1 MPDRQVLAAGAAQTM
16 NKSRT
21 KSSGQS
27 GFSLM
32 ELLVGMS
39 ITLVIMTI
47 ASTLLASS
55 FAIRGR
61 ENQRSAAIADAQ
73 RALNTMSREI
83 ANAGY
88 GLSTNGIVA
97 GDSGLN
103 QIRVRSDLDLSG
115 ATGTTGEDL
124 KYALINDANGSF
136 IVRMDLQPSQTTGLI
151 ANRIDG
157 LKIRYYDQRVTYTIG
172 NCATGVA
179 NCDITNVLNSA
190 GAVQAEV
197 TPDQAKYIVLIVN
210 VTLPAVGTSGSP
222 GYQAPSA
229 TQLVSTVT
237 LRNASLQYY

>member
-1 MPDRQVLAAGAAQTM
+1 M
-16 NKSRT
+16 NKSPT
-21 KSSGQS
+21 MSSRQS
-27 GFSLM
+27 GFSLL
-32 ELLVGMS
+32 ELIIGMS
-39 ITLVIMTI
+39 ITLVIITI
-47 ASTLLASS
+47 ASILLASS

-97 GDSGLN
+97 GDSGLT

-115 ATGTTGEDL
+115 ATNASLEDL
-124 KYALINDANGSF
+124 KYVLVNDANGSF

-157 LKIRYYDQRVTYTIG
+157 LAIYYYDQRVTYTIG
-172 NCATGVA
+172 NGV
-179 NCDITNVLNSA
+179 ITNVLNSA
-190 GAVQAEV
+190 GTAQAQV
-197 TPDQAKYIVLIVN
+197 TPDAAKYVVIAVRVA
-210 VTLPAVGTSGSP
+210 LPALGTAGAP
-222 GYQAPSA
+222 GYQPASA

-237 LRNASLQYY
+237 LRNANLQTY

>member
-1 MPDRQVLAAGAAQTM
+1 M
-16 NKSRT
+16 NKSHT
-21 KSSGQS
+21 KSSSQS
-27 GFSLM
+27 GFSLL
-32 ELLVGMS
+32 ELVIGMS
-39 ITLVIMTI
+39 ITLVIITI

-97 GDSGLN
+97 GDSGLT

-115 ATGTTGEDL
+115 ATDTSLEDL
-124 KYALINDANGSF
+124 KYVLVNDANGSF

-157 LKIRYYDQRVTYTIG
+157 LAIYYYDQPVTYTVG
-172 NCATGVA
+172 SGV
-179 NCDITNVLNSA
+179 ITNVLNSA
-190 GAVQAEV
+190 GVAQAQV
-197 TPDQAKYIVLIVN
+197 APDAAKYIVIVVK
-210 VTLPAVGTSGSP
+210 VTLPAVGTAGSP
-222 GYQAPSA
+222 GYQPLSA
-229 TQLVSTVT
+229 TQLASTVT
-237 LRNASLQYY
+237 LRNANLQTY

>member
-1 MPDRQVLAAGAAQTM
+1 M
-16 NKSRT
+16 NKSHI
-21 KSSGQS
+21 SSRQS
-27 GFSLM
+27 GFSLL
-32 ELLVGMS
+32 ELVIGMA
-39 ITLVIMTI
+39 ITLVIVTI

-61 ENQRSAAIADAQ
+61 ENQRSSAIADAQ

-97 GDSGLN
+97 GDSGLT

-115 ATGTTGEDL
+115 ATSASGEDL
-124 KYALINDANGSF
+124 KYVLVNDANGSF

-157 LKIRYYDQRVTYTIG
+157 LAIYYYDRRVTYTIG
-172 NCATGVA
+172 NGV
-179 NCDITNVLNSA
+179 ITNVLNSV
-190 GAVQAEV
+190 GAAQAQV
-197 TPDQAKYIVLIVN
+197 TPDAAKYIVIV
-210 VTLPAVGTSGSP
+210 VRVALPAVGTPGSP
-222 GYQAPSA
+222 GYQPSSA

-237 LRNASLQYY
+237 LRNATLQYY

>member
-1 MPDRQVLAAGAAQTM
+1 M
-16 NKSRT
+16 NKSPI
-21 KSSGQS
+21 KSSGES

-32 ELLVGMS
+32 ELVVGMT
-39 ITLVIMTI
+39 ITLIIVTL

-73 RALNTMSREI
+73 RALTTMSREI

-97 GDSGLN
+97 GDSGLT
-103 QIRVRSDLDLSG
+103 QIRFRSDLDLSG
-115 ATGTTGEDL
+115 ATAAIGEDL
-124 KYALINDANGSF
+124 KYTLINDANGSF
-136 IVRMDLQPSQTTGLI
+136 IVRMDLQPAQTTGLI

-157 LKIRYYDQRVTYTIG
+157 LKIRYYDERVTYTIG
-172 NCATGVA
+172 DCSTGVA
-179 NCDITNVLNSA
+179 NCDITNVRNAA
-190 GAVQAEV
+190 GAVEAEV
-197 TPDQAKYIVLIVN
+197 TPDLAKYIVLIIN
-210 VTLPAVGTSGSP
+210 VTLPAVGRVGSP

-229 TQLVSTVT
+229 TQLVSTVS

>member
-1 MPDRQVLAAGAAQTM
+1 MSKTPIKLTGE
-16 NKSRT
+16 
-21 KSSGQS
+21 S

-32 ELLVGMS
+32 ELLVGMT
-39 ITLVIMTI
+39 ITLIIVTL

-73 RALNTMSREI
+73 RALTTMSREI

-103 QIRVRSDLDLSG
+103 QIRFRSDLDLSG
-115 ATGTTGEDL
+115 ATAASGEDL

-136 IVRMDLQPSQTTGLI
+136 IVRMDLQPAQTTGLI

-157 LKIRYYDQRVTYTIG
+157 LKIRYYDERVTYTIG
-172 NCATGVA
+172 DCSTGVV
-179 NCDITNVLNSA
+179 NCDITNVRNAA
-190 GAVQAEV
+190 GAVEAEV
-197 TPDQAKYIVLIVN
+197 TPDLAKYIVLIIN
-210 VTLPAVGTSGSP
+210 VTLPAVGRVGSP

>member
-1 MPDRQVLAAGAAQTM
+1 M
-16 NKSRT
+16 NKSPI
-21 KSSGQS
+21 KSSGES

-32 ELLVGMS
+32 ELVVGMT
-39 ITLVIMTI
+39 ITLIIVTL

-73 RALNTMSREI
+73 RALTTMSREI

-97 GDSGLN
+97 GDSGLT
-103 QIRVRSDLDLSG
+103 QIRFRSDLDLSG
-115 ATGTTGEDL
+115 ATAASGEDL
-124 KYALINDANGSF
+124 KYTLINDANGSF
-136 IVRMDLQPSQTTGLI
+136 IVRMDLQPAQTTGLI

-157 LKIRYYDQRVTYTIG
+157 LKIRYYDERVTYTIG
-172 NCATGVA
+172 DCSTGVA
-179 NCDITNVLNSA
+179 NCDISNVRNAA
-190 GAVQAEV
+190 GAVEAEV
-197 TPDQAKYIVLIVN
+197 TPDLAKYIVLIIN
-210 VTLPAVGTSGSP
+210 VTLPAVGRVGSP

>member
-1 MPDRQVLAAGAAQTM
+1 M
-16 NKSRT
+16 KW
-21 KSSGQS
+21 SGQS

-32 ELLVGMS
+32 ELVVGMS

-88 GLSTNGIVA
+88 GLSTNGVVA

-115 ATGTTGEDL
+115 ATSATGEDI
-124 KYALINDANGSF
+124 KYVLINDANGSF
-136 IVRMDLQPSQTTGLI
+136 IVRMDLEPGQTTGLI

-157 LKIRYYDQRVTYTIG
+157 MKIRYYDQRVTYTTG
-172 NCATGVA
+172 DCTTGVA
-179 NCDITNVLNSA
+179 NCDISNVRNSA
-190 GAVQAEV
+190 GAVTAEV
-197 TPDQAKYIVLIVN
+197 TPDLAKYIVLIVN
-210 VTLPAVGTSGSP
+210 VTLPAVGTVGSP

>member
-1 MPDRQVLAAGAAQTM
+1 MK
-16 NKSRT
+16 KSPI
-21 KSSGQS
+21 KSSGES

-32 ELLVGMS
+32 ELVVGMT
-39 ITLVIMTI
+39 ITLIIVTL

-73 RALNTMSREI
+73 RALTTMSREI

-88 GLSTNGIVA
+88 GLSTNGIVV

-103 QIRVRSDLDLSG
+103 QIRFRSDLDLSG
-115 ATGTTGEDL
+115 ATAASGEDL
-124 KYALINDANGSF
+124 KYILINDANGSF
-136 IVRMDLQPSQTTGLI
+136 IVRMDLQPAQITGLI

-157 LKIRYYDQRVTYTIG
+157 LKIRYYDERVTYTIG
-172 NCATGVA
+172 DCSTGVA
-179 NCDITNVLNSA
+179 NCDISNVRNAA
-190 GAVQAEV
+190 GAVEAEV
-197 TPDQAKYIVLIVN
+197 TPDLAKYIVLIIN
-210 VTLPAVGTSGSP
+210 VTLPAVGRAGSP